1 MFVACTIVLTIA
13 IANIL
18 IAYTIEA
25 AEELKLKAGFI
36 QSEQKVVDIIT
47 HTDSPLLKCFIKTF
61 ALEKVRK

>member
-1 MFVACTIVLTIA
+1 MYVACTIILTIA

-25 AEELKLKAGFI
+25 AEELKKKAGFI

-47 HTDSPLLKCFIKTF
+47 HSDTPIMKCMIKKTE
-61 ALEKVRK
+61 LEKVKR